1 MARRYSPSV
10 AEPPDTSNL
19 VRPLTTGRRSPFA
32 TAFSDRD
39 GNLRTT
45 LLISLLIGVVAILAL
60 GTFAALLAANLGSPG
75 TLALWVIGAFFVV
88 KVPLLLVCWWIIT
101 RRRDPT
107 GGGGWETRECREI
120 LAYLETQAAAAEG
133 RPDAGA
139 RLAYFAREAWFVAD
153 RAADADK
160 GAAVE
165 TAVRLDAMASAART
179 RAGGGGRLPSAPAG
193 E

>member
-1 MARRYSPSV
+1 M

-19 VRPLTTGRRSPFA
+19 VRPLTTERRSLFA
-32 TAFSDRD
+32 KAFTDRD
-39 GNLRTT
+39 GNLRTA
-45 LLISLLIGVVAILAL
+45 LLIGLMVAVVAILSL

-75 TLALWVIGAFFVV
+75 TLALWVLGALVLI
-88 KVPLLLVCWWIIT
+88 KVPLLIVCWWIIA
-101 RRRDPT
+101 RRRDPA
-107 GGGGWETRECREI
+107 GGGGWDSRECREI
-120 LAYLETQAAAAEG
+120 LDYLEAQAAAAEG
-133 RPDAGA
+133 RPDAGS

-165 TAVRLDAMASAART
+165 TAVRLDALAAA
-179 RAGGGGRLPSAPAG
+179 AGRPGGLRQPTAG

>member
-1 MARRYSPSV
+1 M

-19 VRPLTTGRRSPFA
+19 VRPLTTERRSLFA
-32 TAFSDRD
+32 KAFSDRE
-39 GNLRTT
+39 GNLRTG
-45 LLISLLIGVVAILAL
+45 LLLGLLMAVVVVLSL

-75 TLALWVIGAFFVV
+75 TLAVWVVGAFLVI
-88 KVPLLLVCWWIIT
+88 KVPLLIVCWWIIT

-107 GGGGWETRECREI
+107 GGGGWESRECRQI
-120 LAYLETQAAAAEG
+120 LDYLEAQAADAQG
-133 RPDAGA
+133 RPDAAA
-139 RLAYFAREAWFVAD
+139 RLSYFAREAWFVAD

-165 TAVRLDAMASAART
+165 TAVRIEGMAAAAGVRVGRT
-179 RAGGGGRLPSAPAG
+179 ALPPTDPG

>member
-1 MARRYSPSV
+1 M

-19 VRPLTTGRRSPFA
+19 VRPLTTGRRSLFA
-32 TAFSDRD
+32 KAFSDRD

-45 LLISLLIGVVAILAL
+45 LLVALLIGVVAILAL
-60 GTFAALLAANLGSPG
+60 GTYAALLAANLGSPG
-75 TLALWVIGAFFVV
+75 TLALWVIAAFFVI
-88 KVPLLLVCWWIIT
+88 KVPLLIVCWWIIT
-101 RRRDPT
+101 RRRDPE
-107 GGGGWETRECREI
+107 GGGGWDSRECREI
-120 LAYLETQAAAAEG
+120 LDYLETQAAAAEG
-133 RPDAGA
+133 RPDARS

-165 TAVRLDAMASAART
+165 TAVRLDALAAAAAR
-179 RAGGGGRLPSAPAG
+179 GGGLPQRTAG

>member
-1 MARRYSPSV
+1 V
-10 AEPPDTSNL
+10 AEPPDTSKL
-19 VRPLTTGRRSPFA
+19 VRPLTTERRGLFA
-32 TAFSDRD
+32 KAFSDRE

-45 LLISLLIGVVAILAL
+45 LLLCLLVGVVAILAL

-75 TLALWVIGAFFVV
+75 TLALWVVAAFLVV
-88 KVPLLLVCWWIIT
+88 KVPLLIVCWWIIT
-101 RRRDPT
+101 RRRDPA
-107 GGGGWETRECREI
+107 GGGGWESRECREI
-120 LAYLETQAAAAEG
+120 LDYLETQGAAAEG

-153 RAADADK
+153 RALDADK

-165 TAVRLDAMASAART
+165 TAVRLDAMAAAAGA
-179 RAGGGGRLPSAPAG
+179 RAGGGGLPPRPAG

>member
-10 AEPPDTSNL
+10 AEAPDTSKL
-19 VRPLTTGRRSPFA
+19 VRPLTTERRGLFA
-32 TAFSDRD
+32 KAFSDRD
-39 GNLRTT
+39 GNLRTA
-45 LLISLLIGVVAILAL
+45 LLLGLLVAVVAILAL

-75 TLALWVIGAFFVV
+75 TLAVWVIGAFFVI
-88 KVPLLLVCWWIIT
+88 KVPLLIVCWWIIT
-101 RRRDPT
+101 RRRDPA
-107 GGGGWETRECREI
+107 GGGGWESRECREI
-120 LAYLETQAAAAEG
+120 LDYLEAQAAAAER

-153 RAADADK
+153 RARDADK

-165 TAVRLDAMASAART
+165 TAVRLDAMAATAAAR
-179 RAGGGGRLPSAPAG
+179 AGRGGLPSRPAG

>member
-10 AEPPDTSNL
+10 AEPPDTSKL
-19 VRPLTTGRRSPFA
+19 VRPLTTERRGPFA
-32 TAFSDRD
+32 KAFSDRE

-45 LLISLLIGVVAILAL
+45 LLLCLLVGVVAILAL

-75 TLALWVIGAFFVV
+75 TLALWVVAAFLVV
-88 KVPLLLVCWWIIT
+88 KVPLLIVCWWIIT
-101 RRRDPT
+101 RRRDPA
-107 GGGGWETRECREI
+107 GGGGWESRECREI
-120 LAYLETQAAAAEG
+120 LDYLEAQGAAAEG

-153 RAADADK
+153 RALDADK

-165 TAVRLDAMASAART
+165 TAVRLDAMAAAAGAP
-179 RAGGGGRLPSAPAG
+179 AGGGGLPPRPAG